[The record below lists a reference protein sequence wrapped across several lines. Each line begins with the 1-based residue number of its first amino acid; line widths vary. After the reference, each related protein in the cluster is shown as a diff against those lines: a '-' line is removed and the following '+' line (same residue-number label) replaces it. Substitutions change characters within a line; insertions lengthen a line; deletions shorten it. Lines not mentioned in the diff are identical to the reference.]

1 LADIV
6 DLLFEARVGALSIEM
21 SNPRHQHEWK
31 VFKNHRLPDSM
42 LLIPGVIDS
51 TSTYVEHPEIV
62 ADRICNAVEAV
73 GDRSR
78 VIAGCDC
85 GFGTFAAWEMVPESI
100 VWAKFR
106 SLSEG
111 AKIATQRLWP

>member
-1 LADIV
+1 
-6 DLLFEARVGALSIEM
+6 
-21 SNPRHQHEWK
+21 
-31 VFKNHRLPDSM
+31 M

-111 AKIATQRLWP
+111 AKIATQRLWR